1 VFVENHGILF
11 GIDIVQYS
19 VNLSLKLCL
28 IQMHVGRAY
37 TIVELAGLNVVPYRK
52 LRAKSQ

>member
-1 VFVENHGILF
+1 MFVENHGILF